1 MTLRFLFILLCS
13 MLASMPLISA
23 HAADDNQSLRQ
34 HTDPEMQMLLEQ
46 RIKQLRLGS
55 AVRHKQL
62 AVALV
67 DMTDPAHPAMAQVNG
82 NEMMY
87 AASLPKIAVLLTA
100 FELIQQGKLPLNQET
115 RDTMT
120 RMIRYSSNRDAT
132 AMIRMVG
139 KDYINQVMESPKYH
153 LYNPAYNGGL
163 WVGKEYASGTA
174 FHRDPL
180 HHLSHG
186 ATAIQVARFYY
197 MMQNG
202 KLVSPHYSAE
212 MKNIMADSG
221 INHKFV
227 KGLGAM
233 HNPAIRMY
241 RKSGSWRQ
249 WHADSA
255 LIEHNGRR
263 YIAVALAEDDK
274 GGEWMTRLIR
284 AMDDII
290 MAEPHARFAT
300 ARADVSPVSGG

>member
-1 MTLRFLFILLCS
+1 MKLLLVLACSFLTF
-13 MLASMPLISA
+13 APVISA
-23 HAADDNQSLRQ
+23 SAASSATSIRQ
-34 HTDPEMQMLLEQ
+34 HSDPAMQFMLEQ
-46 RIKQLRLGS
+46 RIASLHLGK
-55 AVRHKQL
+55 AIQNKQL

-67 DMTDPAHPAMAQVNG
+67 DITNPASPAMAQING
-82 NEMMY
+82 DEMMY

-120 RMIRYSSNRDAT
+120 RMIRYSSNRDAS

-153 LYNPAYNGGL
+153 LYDLKHNGGL
-163 WVGKEYASGTA
+163 WVGKEYAQGTA

-197 MMQNG
+197 MMQQG
-202 KLVSPHYSAE
+202 RLVSPHYSAE

-227 KGLGAM
+227 KGLHAM
-233 HNPAIRMY
+233 HNPDIRMY
-241 RKSGSWRQ
+241 RKSGSWRNY
-249 WHADSA
+249 HADSA

-263 YIAVALAEDDK
+263 YIAVALAENAQA
-274 GGEWMTRLIR
+274 GEWMTRLIR

-290 MAEPHARFAT
+290 MAEPHARFA
-300 ARADVSPVSGG
+300 AAHAAASPVSGG